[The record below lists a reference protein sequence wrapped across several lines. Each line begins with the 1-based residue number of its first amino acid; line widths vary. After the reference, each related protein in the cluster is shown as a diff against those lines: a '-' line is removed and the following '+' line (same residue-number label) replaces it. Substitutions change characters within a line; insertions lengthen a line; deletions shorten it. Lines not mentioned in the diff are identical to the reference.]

1 MNKPVPR
8 FFRSFESTGN
18 PHVVAP
24 GIPATGINRM
34 PDNAVAEIFALM
46 KFLALHGS
54 PRTIQSQTSRLAGFV
69 LEGAAGA
76 GAQTEM
82 IDLADFRITPCIA
95 CGSCALTETCVYD
108 DDVAGILSRMREANG
123 IVLGSPVY
131 VDNVTGQMKV
141 FVDRLA
147 DAIHYQVL
155 TGKFGCAVA
164 ATHESGGDAV
174 IAYLNHVLNYLGIIS
189 VGGISIATRG
199 DPGVID
205 TAGPEAHELG
215 TKLVGAIRNGYSYP
229 VQEGIL
235 EDNRAYFKMI
245 VEENREFRASEYDR
259 WVQRGWI
266 R

>member
-1 MNKPVPR
+1 
-8 FFRSFESTGN
+8 
-18 PHVVAP
+18 
-24 GIPATGINRM
+24 
-34 PDNAVAEIFALM
+34 M
-46 KFLALHGS
+46 KILALHGS
-54 PRTIQSQTSRLAGFV
+54 PRTIQSQTRRLAGFV

-82 IDLADFRITPCIA
+82 IDLADLRITPCTA
-95 CGSCALTETCVYD
+95 CEGCTLTGICVYD
-108 DDVAGILSRMREANG
+108 DDVAGILSLMREADG

-155 TGKFGCAVA
+155 TGKYGCAVA
-164 ATHESGGDAV
+164 ATHESGGDEV
-174 IAYLNHVLNYLGIIS
+174 VAYLNHVLNYLGIIS
-189 VGGISIATRG
+189 VGGISIATQG
-199 DPGVID
+199 DPGAID

-215 TKLVGAIRNGYSYP
+215 EKLAGAIRDGYFDP

-235 EDNRAYFKMI
+235 ADNRAYFKMI
-245 VEENREFRASEYDR
+245 VNENREFRTGEYDR

-266 R
+266 E